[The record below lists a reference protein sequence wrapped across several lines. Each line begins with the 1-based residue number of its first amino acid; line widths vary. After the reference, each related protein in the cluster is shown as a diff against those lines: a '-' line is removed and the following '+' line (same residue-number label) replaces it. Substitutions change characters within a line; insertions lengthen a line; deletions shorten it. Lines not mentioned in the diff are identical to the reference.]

1 MRALNSGR
9 RWGSDVPTFRDIL
22 RAVEILHDNFQ
33 KRSVVLSSICNR
45 VADVS
50 TNFNQVAALK
60 KKHFA
65 VARRSVN

>member
-22 RAVEILHDNFQ
+22 RTVEILSENFQ
-33 KRSVVLSSICNR
+33 KRSAVLSSICNR

-50 TNFNQVAALK
+50 SNFNEVATLI
-60 KKHFA
+60 FTNILC
-65 VARRSVN
+65 VA